1 MSYISSS
8 TLLNQA
14 WRGPKKG
21 TVFNKPVQQSSTY
34 DDNNTYKAGIAVN
47 ASRDGNEFSLTK
59 EDYEA
64 RWEINLDGSQTNG
77 TKIAIDHVNI
87 WNRTSQPDETSDFY
101 VHVSNT
107 PFASTS
113 LSATLA
119 DPGVTSFYVS

>member
-14 WRGPKKG
+14 WRGPNDG
-21 TVFNKPVQQSSTY
+21 STFNKPVNQSSTY
-34 DDNNTYKAGIAVN
+34 NNDDTYQAGMAVN

-64 RWEINLDGSQTNG
+64 RWDINLNNT
-77 TKIAIDHVNI
+77 IVMDHINI
-87 WNRTSQPDETSDFY
+87 WNRTSQPSETSDFY

-107 PFASTS
+107 PFSSTS
-113 LSATLA
+113 LSDTLS
-119 DPGVTSFYVS
+119 DPGVESFYVT